1 MFKSLPE
8 FENIA
13 VKSTSFMVDTMEFQ
27 KSVYIKSLEYFNQ
40 ITDRMF
46 YTYTEKASETIE
58 AATEYAKENIK
69 QQKVANLFGSG
80 K

>member
-1 MFKSLPE
+1 MFKSVPE

-13 VKSTSFMVDTMEFQ
+13 IKSTNFMVDTMEFQ
-27 KSVYIKSLEYFNQ
+27 KGLYVKFLEYFDQ

-46 YTYTEKASETIE
+46 HTYMDKAAETVND
-58 AATEYAKENIK
+58 ATEYAKENIK
-69 QQKVANLFGSG
+69 NQKVANLFGSG